1 MLDVLKPLI
10 VNIKN
15 FLKPPLTANYPI
27 EVREI
32 PVRYR
37 GGTFGISEDE
47 EGNINCIA
55 CLLCQNICPSQ
66 IITIIRA
73 VEEKEM
79 PDGSKK
85 KITYPKEF
93 ILDLNACMKC
103 EMCVQVCPTDA
114 IVMLPNIEGGYFS
127 REELI
132 LDKQK
137 LLDNWRKYKMSSW
150 ATGESLRAEQDPKKN
165 ENVDVSNKSLIPTSS
180 KNKEKFIEI
189 IKSASKSKKIK
200 RIFDGIG

>member
-10 VNIKN
+10 VSIKN
-15 FLKPPLTANYPI
+15 FIQKPLVANYPL

-32 PVRYR
+32 PTRYR

-73 VEEKEM
+73 VEEKEL

-85 KITYPKEF
+85 KITYPREF

-103 EMCVQVCPTDA
+103 ELCVQVCPVDA
-114 IVMLPNIEGGYFS
+114 IVMLPNIESGYFS

-132 LDKQK
+132 LDKEK
-137 LLDNWRKYKMSSW
+137 LLNNWRQYKICSW
-150 ATGESLRAEQDPKKN
+150 ATGESLRAEQDPKRQ
-165 ENVDVSNKSLIPTSS
+165 DGIDASSKSLIPTSA
-180 KNKEKFIEI
+180 KDGEKFIQI
-189 IKSASKSKKIK
+189 IKSASKLKMVKKL
-200 RIFDGIG
+200 FDGIR

>member
-1 MLDVLKPLI
+1 MFDILKPLI
-10 VNIKN
+10 ANIKN
-15 FLKPPLTANYPI
+15 FIKPPLTSNYPL

-32 PVRYR
+32 PKRYR
-37 GGTFGISEDE
+37 GGTFGLSEDE

-66 IITIIRA
+66 IISITRGM
-73 VEEKEM
+73 EEKEM

-103 EMCVQVCPTDA
+103 ELCVQVCPADA
-114 IVMLPNIEGGYFS
+114 IVMLPNVEDGYFS

-132 LDKQK
+132 LDKEK
-137 LLDNWRKYKMSSW
+137 LLNNWRKYKLSVW
-150 ATGESLRAEQDPKKN
+150 ATGESLRAEQDPKRVESIN
-165 ENVDVSNKSLIPTSS
+165 SSEKSLIPTST
-180 KNKEKFIEI
+180 KNPKEFENT
-189 IKSASKSKKIK
+189 IKSASKLK
-200 RIFDGIG
+200 RVKNIFDAIR

>member
-1 MLDVLKPLI
+1 MLNVLKPLF
-10 VNIKN
+10 VSIKN
-15 FLKPPLTANYPI
+15 FVKPPMTSNYPL

-32 PVRYR
+32 PTRYR
-37 GGTFGISEDE
+37 GGTFGLSEDE

-73 VEEKEM
+73 VEEKEL
-79 PDGSKK
+79 PDGTKK

-103 EMCVQVCPTDA
+103 ELCVQVCPADA
-114 IVMLPNIEGGYFS
+114 IVMLPSIETGYFS

-132 LDKQK
+132 LDKEK
-137 LLDNWRKYKMSSW
+137 LLNNWRKYKMSGW
-150 ATGESLRAEQDPKKN
+150 ATGESLRAEQDPKKQDN
-165 ENVDVSNKSLIPTSS
+165 TDVSNKSLIPTSA
-180 KNKEKFIEI
+180 KDKERFIEI
-189 IKSASKSKKIK
+189 IKNASKLKRVKKL
-200 RIFDGIG
+200 FDGIR